1 LDLKTPFIVLFSY
14 SSVAAPLAAL
24 YFPVY
29 IFLADF
35 YVRNYGVTLAEIGV
49 IFLCIR
55 LFDAVSDPI
64 MGLVSDRFKTPL
76 GFRRF
81 WLVLGMPLVMIS
93 TLALFWPDS
102 EASLGSFY
110 LMVWLSLLT
119 VGWTIMMTPY
129 FALGAEISSNYS
141 ERSRITLYREAVAL
155 VGTVLA
161 AVLYSMGKNDLE
173 GMKFIALFV
182 ITILPIS
189 VLSCVYFVN
198 EKVRPK
204 FVPKRLD
211 LSKIFSAFRSE
222 PMFIRLLIAY
232 FVNGAANALP
242 AALFVFFVGQ
252 RLGAP
257 NLAGPFLLVYFGA
270 AIIATPVWVRLSRI
284 IEKHRLWCYS
294 MIYASGVFFSVVFIS
309 SGDLLA
315 FFIICLL
322 SGFALSAD
330 LAIPS
335 SIQADLIDI
344 ETVKGGKR
352 RTATFFSV
360 WSIAT
365 KGSIAISSGLAILI
379 LSYFDFD
386 VVGNN
391 SRISLGVLTALYAI
405 APIILKLFAIF
416 LMWNFGLNKQ
426 YQQKIQKSLIED
438 V

>member
-1 LDLKTPFIVLFSY
+1 
-14 SSVAAPLAAL
+14 
-24 YFPVY
+24 
-29 IFLADF
+29 
-35 YVRNYGVTLAEIGV
+35 
-49 IFLCIR
+49 
-55 LFDAVSDPI
+55 
-64 MGLVSDRFKTPL
+64 
-76 GFRRF
+76 
-81 WLVLGMPLVMIS
+81 
-93 TLALFWPDS
+93 
-102 EASLGSFY
+102 
-110 LMVWLSLLT
+110 
-119 VGWTIMMTPY
+119 
-129 FALGAEISSNYS
+129 
-141 ERSRITLYREAVAL
+141 
-155 VGTVLA
+155 
-161 AVLYSMGKNDLE
+161 
-173 GMKFIALFV
+173 
-182 ITILPIS
+182 
-189 VLSCVYFVN
+189 
-198 EKVRPK
+198 
-204 FVPKRLD
+204 
-211 LSKIFSAFRSE
+211 
-222 PMFIRLLIAY
+222 
-232 FVNGAANALP
+232 
-242 AALFVFFVGQ
+242 
-252 RLGAP
+252 
-257 NLAGPFLLVYFGA
+257 
-270 AIIATPVWVRLSRI
+270 
-284 IEKHRLWCYS
+284 

-379 LSYFDFD
+379 LSYFHFD

-416 LMWNFGLNKQ
+416 LMWNFGLNKK